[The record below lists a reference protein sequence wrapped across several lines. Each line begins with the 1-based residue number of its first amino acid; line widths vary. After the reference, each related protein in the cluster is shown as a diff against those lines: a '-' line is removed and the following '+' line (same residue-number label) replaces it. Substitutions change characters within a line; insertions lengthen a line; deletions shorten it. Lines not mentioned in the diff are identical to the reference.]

1 MVNILAHSEQMGY
14 LGKLTSKV
22 VKILIFGVGLMI
34 AVGLCLDEAHAKNV
48 DQNENKDD
56 IVKITMS
63 AAGDFTLGVDSRY
76 NSVFNSYYGR
86 HGSAYFLKKVK
97 HVFMNDD
104 ITFVNFEGTL
114 TTAKMPAIKEF
125 TFKGPSK
132 HVRILTKGSVEVV
145 NLANN
150 HSMDYLSKGY
160 RDTTRTL
167 KANNIPYCNNSKIV
181 YKKVKGV
188 KMAFLGFNALNWV
201 TKSQVKAG
209 IRRAQK
215 NKAKIIVVNFHW
227 GIERTYRPTQSQKSL
242 AHYALDCGASVVL
255 GEHPH
260 VLQGVEK
267 YKGRFIVY
275 SMGNFC
281 YGGHTNPSD
290 KDTMI
295 FQQTF
300 TMKNGKLL
308 KDKNA
313 RIIPCS
319 ISSSTYIN
327 NFQPRVLKGSSK
339 TRLIKKMRR
348 ISSGMHVKIGS
359 NGKLS

>member
-1 MVNILAHSEQMGY
+1 MDSVSLRVQSRIYSNLLVFAIALLIATCAIFAVSLAPESAQ
-14 LGKLTSKV
+14 
-22 VKILIFGVGLMI
+22 
-34 AVGLCLDEAHAKNV
+34 AKEKE
-48 DQNENKDD
+48 ENDV
-56 IVKITMS
+56 VKITMS
-63 AAGDFTLGVDSRY
+63 AAGDFTLGVDSKY
-76 NSVFNSYYGR
+76 NTVFNSYFAR

-97 HVFMNDD
+97 PIFASDD

-114 TTAKMPAIKEF
+114 TNARVPAVKEF
-125 TFKGPSK
+125 TFKGPAK
-132 HVRILTKGSVEVV
+132 HINILTKGSVEVV

-150 HSMDYLSKGY
+150 HSMDYLAKGF

-167 KANNIPYCNNSKIV
+167 RSKKIPYCINKTIV

-188 KMAFLGFNALNWV
+188 KMAFLGFNGLAGV
-201 TKSQVKAG
+201 TKSQVKSG
-209 IRRAQK
+209 ISRAK
-215 NKAKIIVVNFHW
+215 KKGAKIIVVNFHW
-227 GIERTYRPTQSQKSL
+227 GVEKTYRPTFSQKSL
-242 AHYALDCGASVVL
+242 GRYAIDCGASVVL

-267 YKGRFIVY
+267 YKGKYIVY

-300 TMKNGKLL
+300 TVKNGKLA
-308 KDKNA
+308 KNRDA

-319 ISSSTYIN
+319 ISSSSYLN

-339 TRLIKKMRR
+339 DRLIKKMRR
-348 ISSGMHVKIGS
+348 ISSRMHVRIS
-359 NGKLS
+359 SSGKLG